1 MHDPSLQAVR
11 RAAAFESTVLE
22 NGLTV
27 RVHTMPGFTGV
38 HAVYGTKF
46 GSIDRAF
53 ALDGKRV
60 DLPAGI
66 AHFLEHKMF
75 ENEEGDAFTLYART
89 APAPTPTPV
98 STRPATFLRLPATW
112 PKIWIFC
119 WALSPGRILRRQPW
133 KRNRASSGRR
143 SSSMTTRRTGG

>member
-89 APAPTPTPV
+89 GASANAYTSFDKTCYISVSYTHLTLPTTDQV
-98 STRPATFLRLPATW
+98 
-112 PKIWIFC
+112 
-119 WALSPGRILRRQPW
+119 
-133 KRNRASSGRR
+133 
-143 SSSMTTRRTGG
+143 

>member
-75 ENEEGDAFTLYART
+75 ENEEGDAFTFGYSAGLC
-89 APAPTPTPV
+89 
-98 STRPATFLRLPATW
+98 LPAV
-112 PKIWIFC
+112 FY
-119 WALSPGRILRRQPW
+119 GG
-133 KRNRASSGRR
+133 NRGKG
-143 SSSMTTRRTGG
+143 TGHHRAGDQAV

>member
-53 ALDGKRV
+53 
-60 DLPAGI
+60 
-66 AHFLEHKMF
+66 
-75 ENEEGDAFTLYART
+75 
-89 APAPTPTPV
+89 
-98 STRPATFLRLPATW
+98 
-112 PKIWIFC
+112 C
-119 WALSPGRILRRQPW
+119 PGRQ
-133 KRNRASSGRR
+133 
-143 SSSMTTRRTGG
+143 TGGPARGHRPFSGAQNV

>member
-89 APAPTPTPV
+89 
-98 STRPATFLRLPATW
+98 
-112 PKIWIFC
+112 
-119 WALSPGRILRRQPW
+119 G
-133 KRNRASSGRR
+133 ASANAYTSFDK
-143 SSSMTTRRTGG
+143 TC

>member
-89 APAPTPTPV
+89 GASANAYTSFDKTCYI
-98 STRPATFLRLPATW
+98 LRLPATW

>member
-1 MHDPSLQAVR
+1 MRDDSMRAVR
-11 RAAAFESTVLE
+11 EAAAFESTVLE

-27 RVHTMPGFTGV
+27 RVHPMPGFTGV

-60 DLPAGI
+60 ELPAGI

-75 ENEEGDAFTLYART
+75 ENEEGDAFTLYAKTGAGANAYTSFDKTCYIFSASNR
-89 APAPTPTPV
+89 V
-98 STRPATFLRLPATW
+98 DENLDILLGFISRPYFTQATVER
-112 PKIWIFC
+112 
-119 WALSPGRILRRQPW
+119 S
-133 KRNRASSGRR
+133 RASSGRR
-143 SSSMTTRRTGG
+143 SSNTTIRRTGG

>member
-89 APAPTPTPV
+89 GASANAARTPRPNTSQFAAKSAMTP
-98 STRPATFLRLPATW
+98 RPMRSA
-112 PKIWIFC
+112 PKIPAI
-119 WALSPGRILRRQPW
+119 
-133 KRNRASSGRR
+133 RAPSETFESAAA
-143 SSSMTTRRTGG
+143 

>member
-46 GSIDRAF
+46 GSIDS
-53 ALDGKRV
+53 
-60 DLPAGI
+60 
-66 AHFLEHKMF
+66 
-75 ENEEGDAFTLYART
+75 
-89 APAPTPTPV
+89 PV
-98 STRPATFLRLPATW
+98 TVTT
-112 PKIWIFC
+112 
-119 WALSPGRILRRQPW
+119 
-133 KRNRASSGRR
+133 RNRKVNTRITSVSAMTI
-143 SSSMTTRRTGG
+143 SSSHSYSVFTPFAGTIGGLLLTFSISSFSADKAKKGQTYCPFYSVCYSIIEAVP

>member
-46 GSIDRAF
+46 GSIDRA
-53 ALDGKRV
+53 L
-60 DLPAGI
+60 
-66 AHFLEHKMF
+66 
-75 ENEEGDAFTLYART
+75 
-89 APAPTPTPV
+89 
-98 STRPATFLRLPATW
+98 
-112 PKIWIFC
+112 
-119 WALSPGRILRRQPW
+119 PGRQ
-133 KRNRASSGRR
+133 
-143 SSSMTTRRTGG
+143 TGGPARGHRPFSGAQNV

>member
-1 MHDPSLQAVR
+1 MYKRQ
-11 RAAAFESTVLE
+11 VLE

-53 ALDGKRV
+53 ARDGKRV

-75 ENEEGDAFTLYART
+75 ENEEGDAFTRYART
-89 APAPTPTPV
+89 GASANAYTLSLIHICVFVCLSGGWVEESLIVPA
-98 STRPATFLRLPATW
+98 
-112 PKIWIFC
+112 
-119 WALSPGRILRRQPW
+119 
-133 KRNRASSGRR
+133 
-143 SSSMTTRRTGG
+143 